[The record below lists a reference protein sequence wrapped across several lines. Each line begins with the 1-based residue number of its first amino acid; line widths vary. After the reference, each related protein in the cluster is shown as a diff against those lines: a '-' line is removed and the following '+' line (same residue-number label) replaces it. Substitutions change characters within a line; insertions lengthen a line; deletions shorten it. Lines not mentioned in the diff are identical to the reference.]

1 MNDLENKPIA
11 TTITAPNY
19 VQTLV
24 LIAVT
29 ALGIYICYRMA
40 APFLPAIAGALTL
53 AVLFTPMQRWFE
65 SKLKHPSLSALIS
78 ILLIAAIVLVPSVLV
93 LQPFVEQAAKGA
105 DKVASGEW
113 HDSLQAQPRMASFIN
128 TIEQQLDLHGTVK
141 DLTSWLSV
149 KAGSFVK
156 GSVFQIIGVCM
167 TFYLLFFFPARWT
180 ISSAIDPVTVT
191 IIKNRNEPGI

>member
-105 DKVASGEW
+105 ELIETKVASGEW

-141 DLTSWLSV
+141 DLTS
-149 KAGSFVK
+149 
-156 GSVFQIIGVCM
+156 
-167 TFYLLFFFPARWT
+167 
-180 ISSAIDPVTVT
+180 
-191 IIKNRNEPGI
+191 